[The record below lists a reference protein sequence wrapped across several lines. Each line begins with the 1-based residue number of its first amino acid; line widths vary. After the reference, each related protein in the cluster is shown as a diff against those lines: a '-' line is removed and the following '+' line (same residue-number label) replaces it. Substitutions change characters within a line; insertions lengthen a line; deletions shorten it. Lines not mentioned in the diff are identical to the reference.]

1 MEDMEKEF
9 VRVCDCTVYR
19 IWGFPHSVNTN
30 GYLSKSNVCKKKKKS
45 CRSPFTLRFLSFLL
59 IVDFFFLL
67 LVSLEGIIAYASSFF
82 KKKKKIT
89 GKLMLQAN
97 YAFKN
102 NHKKESYKPTQRI
115 STFWCWCHM
124 YKALNSINNSCAV
137 GIALHKGTG
146 LIDQMGP
153 LFIKFI
159 FLIFKWT
166 PIITLLLVLKLS

>member
-1 MEDMEKEF
+1 MVLYDLNIFIFEFLDQFLMEDMAKEF

-30 GYLSKSNVCKKKKKS
+30 GYLSKSNVCKKKKS

-59 IVDFFFLL
+59 IFDFFFPFVGLTRGHN
-67 LVSLEGIIAYASSFF
+67 SLCFKFF
-82 KKKKKIT
+82 QKKKIT

-115 STFWCWCHM
+115 STF
-124 YKALNSINNSCAV
+124 
-137 GIALHKGTG
+137 
-146 LIDQMGP
+146 
-153 LFIKFI
+153 
-159 FLIFKWT
+159 
-166 PIITLLLVLKLS
+166 